1 MPVGVDLAAIP
12 ADGPARGRREA
23 ASMTDRDVT
32 ICEVGP
38 RDGLQ
43 NARSTMATADK
54 IRWIVALAEAGL
66 PEIEAG
72 SFVRADLVPQMADTA
87 EVIAAVAGLPGVTVI
102 ALAPNLRGA
111 ERAIAAG
118 VRKITVPVSAS
129 PAHSLANVRMTPM
142 EAVAQVRR
150 IVELCAEA
158 EPAVALEVGIS
169 TAFGCSIQGEVPEAD
184 VVRLAEALAEAGV
197 RDLCLSDTV
206 GSANPAQVKR
216 LVRAVRAAVGDRL
229 GALHLHDTRGRALA
243 NALAGLEEGITAFD
257 GALAGLGGCPFAPGA
272 SGNVA
277 TEDLVWMFE
286 DMGLRTGIDLDRLLS
301 ARNLLAAALPGETLH
316 GHLHQVRRAA

>member
-1 MPVGVDLAAIP
+1 
-12 ADGPARGRREA
+12 
-23 ASMTDRDVT
+23 MTDRDVT

-43 NARSTMATADK
+43 NARSTMATGDK
-54 IRWIVALAEAGL
+54 VRWIAALAEAGL
-66 PEIEAG
+66 PEIEVG

-87 EVIAAVAGLPGVTVI
+87 EVVAAVKDLPGVAVV
-102 ALAPNLRGA
+102 ALVPNLRGA

-129 PAHSLANVRMTPM
+129 RAHSLANVRMEPLQ
-142 EAVAQVRR
+142 AVAQVRR
-150 IVELCAEA
+150 MVELCAAAQPE
-158 EPAVALEVGIS
+158 VALEVGIS

-184 VVRLAEALAEAGV
+184 VVRLAVALAEAGV

-216 LVRAVRAAVGDRL
+216 LIRAARAAVGDRV

-243 NALAGLEEGITAFD
+243 NALAGLEAGITAFD

-286 DMGLRTGIDLDRLLS
+286 DMGLRTGIDLDRLLA
-301 ARNLLAAALPGETLH
+301 ARALLARALPGETLH